1 MTDRNSNRSPP
12 SSLPT
17 WCTRAPH
24 SVLTFYYPRS
34 CHGWMETV
42 QLSTLDVLRA
52 THTAIRETSNDRG
65 PRFVARRLQFVICL
79 YNAAPARRCVGGV
92 KASPQATTCCEK
104 HGVARTSSFRGSIGK
119 REREWYGFVVW
130 SKFIIIVEFIPF
142 DSIFED
148 TFKNVS
154 LLIVKKFE
162 YENRMVV

>member
-12 SSLPT
+12 SSPPT

-119 REREWYGFVVW
+119 RKRVIWFR
-130 SKFIIIVEFIPF
+130 
-142 DSIFED
+142 
-148 TFKNVS
+148 S
-154 LLIVKKFE
+154 LIEIYYYRRIYSFRFNLRRHV
-162 YENRMVV
+162 